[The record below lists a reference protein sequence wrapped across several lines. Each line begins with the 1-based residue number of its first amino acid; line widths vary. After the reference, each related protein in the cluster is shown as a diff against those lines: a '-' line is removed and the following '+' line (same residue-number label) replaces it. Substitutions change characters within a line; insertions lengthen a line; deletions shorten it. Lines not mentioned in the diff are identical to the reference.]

1 MNELAELKEKVKK
14 LSPEELEELKVFLTN
29 DGVEAEDTKK
39 EETPNVE
46 PATEPAE
53 EEKTEEATS
62 EEKAE
67 DKVEGTESTIEAP
80 ETEEKPA
87 EAEETTPAEEEPT
100 TEETSENEG
109 KEEATEPEQT
119 AEEDDNIPPMIK
131 GEPVGVGEAD
141 TVDDGS
147 ITAETGETLPI
158 DYEQIVEGL
167 NAKIAA
173 LEAENASL
181 KNKVNGAFGYSAKPS
196 APAKVNRLYDECADV
211 HFHK

>member
-1 MNELAELKEKVKK
+1 METLAELKEKLKE
-14 LSPEELEELKVFLTN
+14 LSPEELEQVKVFLST
-29 DGVEAEDTKK
+29 DEEVA
-39 EETPNVE
+39 EETRKT
-46 PATEPAE
+46 ATETKE
-53 EEKTEEATS
+53 EEKTEESTSS

-67 DKVEGTESTIEAP
+67 DNVKEEINAPTEEAT

-87 EAEETTPAEEEPT
+87 EARESIPAEEVPT
-100 TEETSENEG
+100 TEENGGNDGLNQPTD
-109 KEEATEPEQT
+109 EPKQT
-119 AEEDDNIPPMIK
+119 ANEDDDIPEMIK
-131 GEPVGVGEAD
+131 GEPVGETD
-141 TVDDGS
+141 TVDNDS

-196 APAKVNRLYDECADV
+196 APAKVNRLYDECEDV
-211 HFHK
+211 HFHR